1 MQVAREEKW
10 VIIGKKGIITLPKS
24 MRKKAGMEEGEIAKA
39 KLVGKTIVI
48 EPRKEVG
55 YRIFTPEQIEQWKK
69 DDALPPKLAKET
81 EEMLAD
87 LP

>member
-1 MQVAREEKW
+1 MQVAREEK
-10 VIIGKKGIITLPKS
+10 KT
-24 MRKKAGMEEGEIAKA
+24 MRKKAGIEEGEIVKA

-55 YRIFTPEQIEQWKK
+55 YRIFTPEQIKQWKK
-69 DDALPPKLAKET
+69 DDKLSPKLAKET
-81 EEMLAD
+81 EKYWDEAG